1 MTTIDLSAVGI
12 AQGYAIFGET
22 GAAWDGHFVSSAGD
36 MNGDGYADII
46 LGVFYAERFYVV
58 YGSSSNPGTIFLST
72 ALNKT
77 QGFAVLGATGTF
89 SNAFGFSVST
99 AGDFNGDGYADVI
112 IGAPYAS
119 PSSRFHAGECY
130 VIFGSRDNPGTI
142 DLSDELVST
151 QGFTILG
158 EVASNYIGHAVST
171 AGDINGDG
179 FADIV
184 VIVQYAISRVDAGA
198 AYVIYGS
205 SSHRGTIDLSTG
217 LTDTQGFA
225 VMGRSSY
232 YGDWSVS
239 TAGDFNNDGYSDII
253 IGAAYASPSGRQNAG
268 ESYVIYGS
276 RDNPGTIDLSLAFTN
291 TQGFVISGG
300 SAGDCA
306 GYSVSTAGDVNN
318 DGFADIIIGAHGAD
332 PDSRVQA
339 GGAVVIYGSSGNP
352 GTIDLSVALHSTQ
365 GFAIHGAA
373 SGDESGRA
381 VGTAGDFNNDGYAD
395 LIIGAEYASLSS
407 RPYAGIS
414 YVIYGSGWNP
424 GTLDLSIGLT
434 SAQGIT
440 VLGAAEYDHSGVAVG
455 TTGDVNND
463 GYADIIIATTY
474 APTGTAEYFILY
486 GYSEPTV
493 SSTLSPLP
501 TLSPTARPTAR
512 TTEPT
517 VSSTLSPLPTLSP
530 TARLTVAVPARTTA
544 EISFGAIIG
553 IALGGLVLLTAC
565 GYVLWTRLSSIWS
578 FPRRP
583 GAVIN
588 DISPVDNI
596 SNTAL
601 SSYQKHPVSTFE
613 SNALEPSAPPYAAV
627 LTVGIV
633 LDAGWNNNFL
643 DGVLPPC
650 VWYDVSN
657 IDASNNFFTSTVPT
671 EYANMRFLESLNI
684 ESNDLTGTIP
694 NFFYDLTGLLSLCIG
709 SNQLVGDLSTEILN
723 INSLV
728 ELDFS
733 YLYLSGEDINYS

>member
-1 MTTIDLSAVGI
+1 VTLFIVLFSFSIATGLKDNPLSLSSTFITCHCDYFVWLLHRFNLATPSLIKDSENFSQNFRMKSTIDLSSTSN
-12 AQGYAIFGET
+12 AQGYSIFGGSAAAYT
-22 GAAWDGHFVSSAGD
+22 GHYVGGAGD
-36 MNGDGYADII
+36 VNGDGYADII
-46 LGVFYAERFYVV
+46 IGELHVGRSYVI
-58 YGSSSNPGTIFLST
+58 YGSGSNPNITVLST
-72 ALNKT
+72 TLNRT
-77 QGFAVLGATGTF
+77 QGFAILGAAGD
-89 SNAFGFSVST
+89 SSDGSGHSVST
-99 AGDFNGDGYADVI
+99 AGDFNGDGYADVV

-119 PSSRFHAGECY
+119 PGSRLNAGECY
-130 VIFGSRDNPGTI
+130 VIFGSRSNPGTI
-142 DLSDELVST
+142 DLSDVLVST
-151 QGFTILG
+151 QGFAILG
-158 EVASNYIGHAVST
+158 EVASNFIGHAVST

-184 VIVQYAISRVDAGA
+184 VIVQYAITRVDAGA

-205 SSHRGTIDLSTG
+205 SSHRGTIDLSIG

-225 VMGRSSY
+225 VMGKSSY
-232 YGDWSVS
+232 HGDWSVS

-306 GYSVSTAGDVNN
+306 GYSVSTAGDINK
-318 DGFADIIIGAHGAD
+318 DGFADIIIGAYGAD

-352 GTIDLSVALHSTQ
+352 GTIDLSVALHSAQ

-395 LIIGAEYASLSS
+395 LIIGVDYASFSS

-440 VLGAAEYDHSGVAVG
+440 VLGAAEYDHSGIAVG

-463 GYADIIIATTY
+463 GYADIIVVTTY

-501 TLSPTARPTAR
+501 TLSPT
-512 TTEPT
+512 
-517 VSSTLSPLPTLSP
+517 V
-530 TARLTVAVPARTTA
+530 RLTVAVPARTTA

-553 IALGGLVLLTAC
+553 IALGGLALLTAC
-565 GYVLWTRLSSIWS
+565 GYVLWTRLSNTWS

-583 GAVIN
+583 GAVMN
-588 DISPVDNI
+588 DISPVGNI
-596 SNTAL
+596 SNTAQ

-627 LTVGIV
+627 LTVEAYEVRDDELQVVGVIV
-633 LDAGWNNNFL
+633 GH
-643 DGVLPPC
+643 
-650 VWYDVSN
+650 
-657 IDASNNFFTSTVPT
+657 T
-671 EYANMRFLESLNI
+671 EY
-684 ESNDLTGTIP
+684 
-694 NFFYDLTGLLSLCIG
+694 
-709 SNQLVGDLSTEILN
+709 
-723 INSLV
+723 
-728 ELDFS
+728 EL
-733 YLYLSGEDINYS
+733 